1 MHANLDVNKQSY
13 SKWRLKKVEWKILIS
28 VGKKHELQILIKK
41 TKVSGCDQSFKCKW
55 LVIAHLHM
63 HNCSP
68 FMPRDP
74 KRPPLTRSNERLEA
88 QECVIMARH
97 ETFMEEYGTPA
108 PAKWL

>member
-1 MHANLDVNKQSY
+1 M
-13 SKWRLKKVEWKILIS
+13 KKTEWKILILGQEKS
-28 VGKKHELQILIKK
+28 KLQILIKK

-74 KRPPLTRSNERLEA
+74 KCPPPLV
-88 QECVIMARH
+88 QMK
-97 ETFMEEYGTPA
+97 G
-108 PAKWL
+108 